1 MIAPKIKEV
10 FYRRTVYKVPIDDVR
25 YVDGCD
31 VAKLPNETY
40 VFWNDEKKMWQQ
52 ATELMIE
59 LFTGKKVV
67 QVEIEGVLYSALS
80 FVNENEIIED
90 EKVSSGRIDFI
101 IKFNKQKNV
110 WQLVPPNT
118 PTYESF
124 IKNKN
129 TV

>member
-40 VFWNDEKKMWQQ
+40 VYWNDEKKIWQQ
-52 ATELMIE
+52 ATDLMVE

-67 QVEIEGVLYSALS
+67 PVEIEGVLYSALS
-80 FVNENEIIED
+80 FVNENEMIEN
-90 EKVSSGRIDFI
+90 EKVSSGRIDFV

-118 PTYESF
+118 PVYELF

-129 TV
+129 NP